1 MGFSKVIYWWI
12 KKKMD
17 DLFFQDNSR
26 IYYINLSKEA
36 YGQMLHY
43 CNESN
48 PYETGGILIG
58 NYSPNLETA
67 NILQIT
73 PPPKNSTHKKY
84 SFHRSST
91 ELKKILDSAWD
102 QGYYYLGE
110 WHYHPN
116 SPATPSNVDIK
127 QMIDFSKNKNLK
139 CPEPILVIIG
149 GNKNSWE
156 ITVSVFSNG
165 KYICLK
171 CYND

>member
-1 MGFSKVIYWWI
+1 MSDIH
-12 KKKMD
+12 
-17 DLFFQDNSR
+17 FQDEYQRYNV
-26 IYYINLSKEA
+26 NLNYKC
-36 YGQMLHY
+36 YRQMLY
-43 CNESN
+43 CSDKAN

-73 PPPKNSTHKKY
+73 PPPKNSTHKKH

-91 ELKKILDSAWD
+91 ELKRILDSAWD

-116 SPATPSNVDIK
+116 YSAIPSNVDIK

-149 GNKNSWE
+149 GNKNGWE
-156 ITVSVFSNG
+156 ITVSVFSDG

-171 CYND
+171 CYNN